1 MPQAKYVPKPIARI
15 KIFTPLPGR
24 QVRSGRP
31 QVVMHID
38 FYEGSTAEQLIKV
51 VEQVLKR
58 YEEHKVEMDV
68 QVAAQLLAGRVGGR

>member
-1 MPQAKYVPKPIARI
+1 MMPTKPLPKPVARV

-24 QVRSGRP
+24 QNRGGRP

-38 FYEGSTAEQLIKV
+38 FYEGFSAEQLIKV
-51 VEQVLKR
+51 VEHVLKR

-68 QVAAQLLAGRVGGR
+68 QVAAELLAGRRVGR